1 MPRISMKNILQPSRI
16 LAFIF
21 GYCPFWKSAG
31 ENVYHRSVLG
41 TILQIV
47 NILLTLT
54 TLSYIVGFYLPEA
67 FGSRHE
73 CSSLKNC
80 SQLIIHASHLA
91 LLLWLTVDR
100 LICASATLRCLNL
113 THELNEELG
122 CLSPPKQR
130 PISFQLTIVWTVAY
144 LIGLPFPVN
153 NDFMEIAWYCSKFL
167 TMYCETL
174 ALEFVTVPSVA
185 LNTINGLLETWQRT
199 GNCNVNDLTRLQ
211 SLYLKAAYV
220 SEVVNDSFGFCWL
233 VSLLAAS
240 IQIVLPFKTLF
251 KVLDDLIVIDHRIP
265 STADYVHYA
274 YLFLVLATSVL
285 RYFQIY
291 YTLDQP
297 SSKRIK
303 TVSILRELMNKHS
316 ENELSTKMNDFIFQ
330 VTLRSMEF
338 SSGGFF
344 GINLQRFA
352 EVVGMWLTLLVIMI
366 QLTEA

>member
-1 MPRISMKNILQPSRI
+1 MPRISVKNILQPSQI

-21 GYCPFWKSAG
+21 GYSPFWKSAG
-31 ENVYHRSVLG
+31 DNVYHRSVLG
-41 TILQIV
+41 TILQMV
-47 NILLTLT
+47 NIVFTFT
-54 TLSYIVGFYLPEA
+54 TLAYIMGFYLPEA

-80 SQLIIHASHLA
+80 SRLIIHASHLA
-91 LLLWLTVDR
+91 LSLWLTMDR
-100 LICASATLRCLNL
+100 LLSASTTLRCLNL
-113 THELNEELG
+113 TDELNEEL
-122 CLSPPKQR
+122 CRLSPPKQH
-130 PISFQLTIVWTVAY
+130 PISFQLTTVWTVAY
-144 LIGLPFPVN
+144 LIGLPFPVD

-174 ALEFVTVPSVA
+174 ALEFITVTAVA

-199 GNCNVNDLTRLQ
+199 GNCNVNDLRRLQ

-233 VSLLAAS
+233 VSLLTAS

-251 KVLDDLIVIDHRIP
+251 KVLDAVIVIGYGVP
-265 STADYVHYA
+265 PTADDVYYG
-274 YLFLVLATSVL
+274 YLFLVLATNVL
-285 RYFQIY
+285 RYFQVY
-291 YTLDQP
+291 YILDQP

-316 ENELSTKMNDFIFQ
+316 DNELSTKVNDFIFQ
-330 VTLRSMEF
+330 VNLRSMEF

-344 GINLQRFA
+344 RLNLQRFT
-352 EVVGMWLTLLVIMI
+352 EVVGMWLTLLVILI